1 MLPKGMNRGWTKEQA
16 RAGGLAAAAKRQDR
30 RRRTQAALSARLFRQ
45 QEVSRLHWGQYKNPV
60 EIAETTGYSLKLIQK
75 DLQYLESSLLGRI
88 QSDQASAMAQHVATL
103 YERAKEAWVNSTDT
117 TSNNGHRIQWFKL
130 HLECMKQVADLLG
143 YSKQAAA
150 LLYVDGDERFL
161 LATGGIDALEVFSK
175 GSTGSPDTA
184 DREQAIADGIVA
196 NAVAQVIEPGPE
208 QAQITPNAGV
218 LSRPATTEAKTRP
231 KQAPITSVYVG
242 MPGSDAGPD
251 DDTDPDP
258 QAQAAETEEEQHT
271 GTAGG
276 GGA

>member
-208 QAQITPNAGV
+208 QAQITPDTGSKTQKQAISGRQPNK
-218 LSRPATTEAKTRP
+218 EAKTAP
-231 KQAPITSVYVG
+231 KLLPPGPVYAG
-242 MPGSDAGPD
+242 MPPGTEPEQPEDGIKDADIP
-251 DDTDPDP
+251 
-258 QAQAAETEEEQHT
+258 
-271 GTAGG
+271 
-276 GGA
+276 